1 MEWHDPPRTCKRK
14 GSLFY
19 YNGKLRI
26 PIVRMMVNSIKGY
39 NPIYPYIYLLYHL
52 ESRWRNSHVLVYHS
66 PLPSHLLGVA
76 QSTFTTVYMGGSISS
91 PYHPP
96 KPGPASFNAF
106 SFRFASEI
114 MWFKPGVWSVGHG
127 LSWWVGE
134 PSHPKVWAIFF
145 FLPQL
150 FAGKLNK
157 HLKQIV
163 ESKHLVNVG
172 KYTSPMDPMGR
183 KSEESEKSLFSST

>member
-1 MEWHDPPRTCKRK
+1 MVHVGKHTSPMDFWNGMILQEPAKEKDPY
-14 GSLFY
+14 S
-19 YNGKLRI
+19 NGKLRI

-145 FLPQL
+145 FSPNFLR
-150 FAGKLNK
+150 GNWTNIWNK
-157 HLKQIV
+157 
-163 ESKHLVNVG
+163 
-172 KYTSPMDPMGR
+172 
-183 KSEESEKSLFSST
+183 